1 MPPIVDIRRLA
12 VFVVLLI
19 MNEKERNPM
28 PFAVSEGICVARPRS
43 NPKLLMPRQKN
54 DEFSRNTKKKRAS
67 ASKASYRCGFDSAMS
82 PSLVVCL
89 EIVIAL

>member
-28 PFAVSEGICVARPRS
+28 PLAVSEGICVARPRS
-43 NPKLLMPRQKN
+43 NPKLLMPRQKMTS
-54 DEFSRNTKKKRAS
+54 FQGIRKRRERARARLRIDVGLIVS
-67 ASKASYRCGFDSAMS
+67 
-82 PSLVVCL
+82 CL
-89 EIVIAL
+89 PPLLFALR